1 MKSNRETIF
10 WHLFLFFS
18 RVKNIFLAHF
28 YLNFLGHFEV
38 FSGRFSDFFSVCILF
53 FSGWNIR
60 IWRYFYVF
68 DGGNFDFFS
77 RAKNFFSRVEFCCFF
92 SGTNF
97 SSLAVFNIFSRT
109 VSNLLGQKIEN
120 FLGGGGIFFFSGK
133 KKNTVW

>member
-1 MKSNRETIF
+1 MKIAGETIF
-10 WHLFLFFS
+10 LPFFWFFS
-18 RVKNIFLAHF
+18 RVKNIFLAYF
-28 YLNFLGHFEV
+28 YLNFLGHFKV

-53 FSGWNIR
+53 FSGWNLR
-60 IWRYFYVF
+60 ILRYFDVF

-97 SSLAVFNIFSRT
+97 SSRAVFNIFSRT

-120 FLGGGGIFFFSGK
+120 FLGRNFFFLG
-133 KKNTVW
+133 